1 MRAIYVD
8 RHIPKMLLVKALK
21 PVWSGVV
28 YSPLSPSVFD
38 TLPEPE
44 LPGTR
49 WVRVRN
55 RLCGICATD
64 LSLLFVDANPTIA
77 PAALPDAGR
86 FYLGHEVVGDIVEAG
101 DGVTRF
107 NVGDRVIM
115 DTRFQGATCLSQ
127 EIEPVCRHCEVGNY
141 ALCEKASAGHG
152 PRGVGGG
159 WGDGFTAHETELYAV
174 PDDLTDEQA
183 MMVEPIAVGMHAVL
197 QHRPPDS
204 GRALVLG
211 CGSVGLNVLQS
222 LRAVC
227 HDCHITAMARYPHQ
241 VEMARTLGADEVIE
255 DGDGYAA
262 TARITGASLYAGAF
276 GNKML
281 LGGFDV
287 VYDCVGSP
295 TTLENSLRWAR
306 AGGTVVMVGIRLEPL
321 KLDLNPIWY
330 QEVDLVG
337 LCGHGAES
345 WNGTI
350 QRTYDIVI
358 EQLLRGNLTAESF
371 ITHRFPLEQWRD
383 AIETAVDK
391 RSGSIKVIFDYD
403 NSRA

>member
-1 MRAIYVD
+1 MRAVYVD

-21 PVWSGVV
+21 PVWPDVV
-28 YSPLSPSVFD
+28 YSPLSPSALVD
-38 TLPEPE
+38 LPEPP
-44 LPGTR
+44 LPGRR

-64 LSLLFVDANPTIA
+64 LSLLFVEADPTIA
-77 PAALPDAGR
+77 PAALPDAGQ
-86 FYLGHEVVGDIVEAG
+86 FYLGHEVVGEIVEAG

-127 EIEPVCRHCEVGNY
+127 EIEPACRHCTAGNY
-141 ALCEKASAGHG
+141 ALCENASAGEG

-183 MMVEPIAVGMHAVL
+183 MMIEPIAVGMRAVL

-204 GRALVLG
+204 GQALVLG
-211 CGSVGLNVLQS
+211 CGIVGLNVLQS

-227 HDCHITAMARYPHQ
+227 SDCHITAMARYPHQ
-241 VEMARTLGADEVIE
+241 AAMARDLGADEVIE

-262 TARITGASLYAGAF
+262 TARLTGASLYTGMF
-276 GNKML
+276 DNRML
-281 LGGFDV
+281 LGGFDI
-287 VYDCVGSP
+287 VYDCVGSA
-295 TTLENSLRWAR
+295 TTLENSLRWTR
-306 AGGTVVMVGIRLEPL
+306 AGGKVVMVGITLRPL
-321 KLDLNPIWY
+321 KVDLTPVWY

-337 LCGHGAES
+337 VCGHGAEM
-345 WNGTI
+345 WNGTSR
-350 QRTYDIVI
+350 RTYDIVI
-358 EQLLRGNLTAESF
+358 EELRRGNLVAEAL

-383 AIETAVDK
+383 AIETAMDK
-391 RSGSIKVIFDYD
+391 HSESIKVIFEYRK
-403 NSRA
+403 NRA